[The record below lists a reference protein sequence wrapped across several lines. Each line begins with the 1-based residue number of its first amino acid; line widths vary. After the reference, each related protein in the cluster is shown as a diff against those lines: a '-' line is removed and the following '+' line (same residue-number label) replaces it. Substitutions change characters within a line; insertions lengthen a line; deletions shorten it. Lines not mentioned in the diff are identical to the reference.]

1 MIRLNYTKKSGKLKG
16 KRNDSGVRYLEYMSY
31 SRWSNSFFYTYWC
44 SSMAERKEDEL
55 FACHVDLVTQTM
67 ITYEECIRIV
77 DSLILIKGKINQI
90 ENDEEASELQGYI
103 KNFIGDVDH
112 KYLTKIRGGQ

>member
-1 MIRLNYTKKSGKLKG
+1 
-16 KRNDSGVRYLEYMSY
+16 MSY
-31 SRWSNSFFYTYWC
+31 SRWCHSTFYTYWC

-55 FACHVDLVTQTM
+55 FACHMDLESQTM
-67 ITYEECIRIV
+67 ITYEECKRIE

-90 ENDEEASELQGYI
+90 ENDEEATELQRYI

-112 KYLTKIRGGQ
+112 KYLTEVRGGQ

>member
-1 MIRLNYTKKSGKLKG
+1 
-16 KRNDSGVRYLEYMSY
+16 MSY
-31 SRWSNSFFYTYWC
+31 SRWSHSTFYTYWC

-55 FACHVDLVTQTM
+55 FACHVDLETQMM

-90 ENDEEASELQGYI
+90 ENDEEATELQRYI
-103 KNFIGDVDH
+103 KNFIGDIDH
-112 KYLTKIRGGQ
+112 KYLTEVRGGQ

>member
-1 MIRLNYTKKSGKLKG
+1 
-16 KRNDSGVRYLEYMSY
+16 MSY
-31 SRWSNSFFYTYWC
+31 SRWSNSSFYTYWC

-55 FACHVDLVTQTM
+55 FACHVDLETQMM

-90 ENDEEASELQGYI
+90 ENDEEATELQGYI
-103 KNFIGDVDH
+103 KNFIGDVDQ
-112 KYLTKIRGGQ
+112 KYLTDSRGGQ

>member
-1 MIRLNYTKKSGKLKG
+1 
-16 KRNDSGVRYLEYMSY
+16 
-31 SRWSNSFFYTYWC
+31 
-44 SSMAERKEDEL
+44 MAERKEDEL
-55 FACHVDLVTQTM
+55 FACHVDLETQMM

-90 ENDEEASELQGYI
+90 ENDEEATELQGYI

-112 KYLTKIRGGQ
+112 KYLTEVRGGQ

>member
-1 MIRLNYTKKSGKLKG
+1 
-16 KRNDSGVRYLEYMSY
+16 
-31 SRWSNSFFYTYWC
+31 
-44 SSMAERKEDEL
+44 MAERKEDEL
-55 FACHVDLVTQTM
+55 FACHVDLETQMM

-90 ENDEEASELQGYI
+90 ENDEEATELQRYI

-112 KYLTKIRGGQ
+112 KYLTDIRGGQ